1 MKNIENKINN
11 LIIIKQNI
19 ITEIN
24 KLKESSELEMKFIKK
39 LLYSYEYEENQ
50 NNLNNKYY
58 SKFKKFEKN
67 FKSRK

>member
-50 NNLNNKYY
+50 NNLNNNIIQNLKN
-58 SKFKKFEKN
+58 FEKN
-67 FKSRK
+67 FK